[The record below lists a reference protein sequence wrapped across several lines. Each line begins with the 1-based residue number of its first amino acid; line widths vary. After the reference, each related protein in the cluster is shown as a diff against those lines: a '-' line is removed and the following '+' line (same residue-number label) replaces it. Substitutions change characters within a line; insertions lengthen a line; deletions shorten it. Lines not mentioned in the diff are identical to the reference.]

1 MMIPPGECMY
11 AGRKRRK
18 PIQKQ
23 RPATGAE
30 KSNPSKRHR
39 DRLNAELDHL
49 ASLLPLPPD
58 IVSKLDKLSVLRLS
72 VSYLRVKSFF
82 EAVQNCP
89 RQPAAGTP
97 SPEDS
102 GLSGGSTVLEG
113 RLLLE
118 SLDGFALVVSAEG
131 MIFYASAT
139 IVDYLGFHQVGTVVA
154 ILQTDVM
161 HQNIYD
167 YIHVDDRQDFC
178 RQLHWAMDPPQVVFG
193 QPLQSDTEDAVLGR
207 LLRAQEADFSAF
219 LTRCFVCR
227 VRCLLD
233 STSGFLTMQFQ
244 GKLKFLFGQKRKTPS
259 GTVLPP
265 RLSLFCIVV
274 PVLLPSVA
282 EMKMKSA
289 FLRVKHR
296 VDVSGSVD
304 TKAKAASSLCDP
316 ASHGKP
322 HCLAGRG
329 IGENISALKA
339 QADAGCWARV
349 PARAPCPCLRS
360 SPDLVS
366 DPEGA
371 AGDRGGEEHG
381 RVPGSTPGARGR
393 RERPAYSCC
402 FEAPGPVRH
411 LNWMTGKHGPDG
423 GTNVK
428 LGPSK
433 SDPFS
438 THTVS
443 RGSCVSCP
451 GVQGTVHSS
460 GVTAF
465 RNSPGCH
472 PGSHSPSAYAS
483 RTSRALQDGCKGP
496 PLPSCPFPQGSLDN
510 GLPPPRGQRLAA
522 GGYSTEDAKF
532 RGGPVPA
539 GAPCNPM
546 LSLDVPVKLEN
557 DSGSEDAADGY
568 LVSPGQVWL
577 GAGGVAKRQLVT
589 FPTRIHLKTESDSR
603 PHLYAP
609 HLGHSML
616 GAHLSGRA
624 PLRPGKEPAPLRP
637 AHCAC
642 LQHVHGLPEPDPPR
656 HLCAHGHQPP
666 TLGCDCR
673 APGTTPVV
681 KREPLDSPPWASHSQ
696 GGVPGMFPRSA
707 LPTLMPPKA
716 PECAFLP

>member
-1 MMIPPGECMY
+1 M
-11 AGRKRRK
+11 
-18 PIQKQ
+18 

-82 EAVQNCP
+82 EAVQKCP

-139 IVDYLGFHQVGTVVA
+139 IVDYLGFHQ
-154 ILQTDVM
+154 TDVM

-178 RQLHWAMDPPQVVFG
+178 RQLHWAMDPPQAVFG
-193 QPLQSDTEDAVLGR
+193 QPLHSDTEDAVLGR

-233 STSGFLTMQFQ
+233 STSGFLNNAVS
-244 GKLKFLFGQKRKTPS
+244 RKTKIPVWTEEEDSIRDSPAPS
-259 GTVLPP
+259 AVTVLHRGARPPSFRGGDENEECVSESEAQGGRLRLSGHEKQKPP
-265 RLSLFCIVV
+265 RVCVTQ
-274 PVLLPSVA
+274 
-282 EMKMKSA
+282 
-289 FLRVKHR
+289 HR
-296 VDVSGSVD
+296 M
-304 TKAKAASSLCDP
+304 
-316 ASHGKP
+316 
-322 HCLAGRG
+322 
-329 IGENISALKA
+329 ENPTAW
-339 QADAGCWARV
+339 Q
-349 PARAPCPCLRS
+349 
-360 SPDLVS
+360 
-366 DPEGA
+366 
-371 AGDRGGEEHG
+371 GDRGGEEHG

-642 LQHVHGLPEPDPPR
+642 LQHVRGLPEPDPPR

>member
-1 MMIPPGECMY
+1 MIPPGECMY

-82 EAVQNCP
+82 EAVQKCP

-102 GLSGGSTVLEG
+102 GLNGGSTVLEG

-139 IVDYLGFHQVGTVVA
+139 IVDYLGFHQVNTA
-154 ILQTDVM
+154 LQPAA
-161 HQNIYD
+161 
-167 YIHVDDRQDFC
+167 
-178 RQLHWAMDPPQVVFG
+178 WAAAGDSRPCG
-193 QPLQSDTEDAVLGR
+193 LDWPLQHVE
-207 LLRAQEADFSAF
+207 
-219 LTRCFVCR
+219 
-227 VRCLLD
+227 
-233 STSGFLTMQFQ
+233 TMQFQ

-304 TKAKAASSLCDP
+304 AKAKAASSLCDP

-381 RVPGSTPGARGR
+381 GVPGSTPGARGR

-510 GLPPPRGQRLAA
+510 GLPPPGGQRLAA

-539 GAPCNPM
+539 GAPCNPV

-568 LVSPGQVWL
+568 LVSPGQVWP

-624 PLRPGKEPAPLRP
+624 PLRPGEEPAPSRP
-637 AHCAC
+637 ARCAC

-656 HLCAHGHQPP
+656 HLRAHGHQPP
-666 TLGCDCR
+666 TLGRDCR

>member
-1 MMIPPGECMY
+1 M
-11 AGRKRRK
+11 
-18 PIQKQ
+18 
-23 RPATGAE
+23 
-30 KSNPSKRHR
+30 
-39 DRLNAELDHL
+39 
-49 ASLLPLPPD
+49 
-58 IVSKLDKLSVLRLS
+58 
-72 VSYLRVKSFF
+72 
-82 EAVQNCP
+82 
-89 RQPAAGTP
+89 
-97 SPEDS
+97 
-102 GLSGGSTVLEG
+102 
-113 RLLLE
+113 
-118 SLDGFALVVSAEG
+118 
-131 MIFYASAT
+131 
-139 IVDYLGFHQVGTVVA
+139 
-154 ILQTDVM
+154 
-161 HQNIYD
+161 
-167 YIHVDDRQDFC
+167 
-178 RQLHWAMDPPQVVFG
+178 
-193 QPLQSDTEDAVLGR
+193 
-207 LLRAQEADFSAF
+207 
-219 LTRCFVCR
+219 
-227 VRCLLD
+227 
-233 STSGFLTMQFQ
+233 
-244 GKLKFLFGQKRKTPS
+244 
-259 GTVLPP
+259 
-265 RLSLFCIVV
+265 
-274 PVLLPSVA
+274 
-282 EMKMKSA
+282 
-289 FLRVKHR
+289 
-296 VDVSGSVD
+296 
-304 TKAKAASSLCDP
+304 
-316 ASHGKP
+316 
-322 HCLAGRG
+322 
-329 IGENISALKA
+329 
-339 QADAGCWARV
+339 
-349 PARAPCPCLRS
+349 
-360 SPDLVS
+360 
-366 DPEGA
+366 
-371 AGDRGGEEHG
+371 
-381 RVPGSTPGARGR
+381 PGSTPGARGR

-451 GVQGTVHSS
+451 GLQGTVHSS

-465 RNSPGCH
+465 RNSPGRH

-483 RTSRALQDGCKGP
+483 RTSGALQDGCKGP
-496 PLPSCPFPQGSLDN
+496 PLPSCPFPQGSPDN

-532 RGGPVPA
+532 RGGPVPT

-642 LQHVHGLPEPDPPR
+642 LQHVRGLPEPDPPR

>member
-1 MMIPPGECMY
+1 LCSPPFLGPQMMIPPGECMY

-82 EAVQNCP
+82 QAVQKCP
-89 RQPAAGTP
+89 PQPAAGAP

-102 GLSGGSTVLEG
+102 GLSGGSAVLEG

-139 IVDYLGFHQVGTVVA
+139 IVDYLGFHQ
-154 ILQTDVM
+154 TDVM

-178 RQLHWAMDPPQVVFG
+178 RQLHWAMDPPQAVFG
-193 QPLQSDTEDAVLGR
+193 QPPHSQTGGFSSTFLF
-207 LLRAQEADFSAF
+207 LRTQALHSLMALPICSVNPPSF
-219 LTRCFVCR
+219 LSLTHQ
-227 VRCLLD
+227 
-233 STSGFLTMQFQ
+233 TMQFQ
-244 GKLKFLFGQKRKTPS
+244 GRLKFLFGQKRKTPS
-259 GTVLPP
+259 GTALPP

-296 VDVSGSVD
+296 LDISASMD
-304 TKAKAASSLCDP
+304 TKANTATSLCEP
-316 ASHGKP
+316 ELHGKP
-322 HCLAGRG
+322 NYLAGRN
-329 IGENISALKA
+329 IGENISVLKA
-339 QADAGCWARV
+339 QMDAGCWARV
-349 PARAPCPCLRS
+349 PARAPCLCLRS
-360 SPDLVS
+360 GPDLMS

-381 RVPGSTPGARGR
+381 KVPGSTPGARGR
-393 RERPAYSCC
+393 RERHAYSCC
-402 FEAPGPVRH
+402 FEAPGPMKH
-411 LNWMTGKHGPDG
+411 LSWMTGKPGQDG
-423 GTNVK
+423 GAKMK
-428 LGPSK
+428 LEPSK

-438 THTVS
+438 IHAVS
-443 RGSCVSCP
+443 RP

-465 RNSPGCH
+465 RNSPSCH

-483 RTSRALQDGCKGP
+483 CPSRALQDGDRGQMHP
-496 PLPSCPFPQGSLDN
+496 PPSCPFPHGSLDN
-510 GLPPPRGQRLAA
+510 GLPPLRGQGLSA

-532 RGGPVPA
+532 RGGPVPS
-539 GAPCNPM
+539 GAPCNPL
-546 LSLDVPVKLEN
+546 LSLDVPIKMEN
-557 DSGSEDAADGY
+557 DSGPEDATDGY
-568 LVSPGQVWL
+568 SVSPSQVWL
-577 GAGGVAKRQLVT
+577 GASGVAKRQLVT
-589 FPTRIHLKTESDSR
+589 FPTRMHLKTESDSR
-603 PHLYAP
+603 HHLYAP

-616 GAHLSGRA
+616 GAHPSGRA
-624 PLRPGKEPAPLRP
+624 PLRPGKELAPFHP

-642 LQHVHGLPEPDPPR
+642 LEHVHGLPEPDPAH

-666 TLGCDCR
+666 KLGCDCR
-673 APGTTPVV
+673 APATTPVV

-696 GGVPGMFPRSA
+696 GGVPSMFPKSA